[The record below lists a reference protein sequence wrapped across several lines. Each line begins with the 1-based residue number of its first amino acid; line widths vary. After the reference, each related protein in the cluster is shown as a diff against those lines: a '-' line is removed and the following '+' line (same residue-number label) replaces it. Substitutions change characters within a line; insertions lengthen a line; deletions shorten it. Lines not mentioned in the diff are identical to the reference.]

1 MTDMRTAFCQSASAL
16 LDEDPLAAV
25 VLAEISADL
34 FAKAAARHP
43 ERVLNVGIREQLMV
57 SVAGGL
63 ALAGLRPIVHTYA
76 PFLVERAFE
85 QVKLDLAHQG
95 GRAVLVSVGAS
106 YDAARAGRTH
116 QAPEDVAL
124 LDALPGFAVQVPG
137 HPDEV
142 RGLLRGAVGVL
153 DSRSTYLRLSS
164 ESNRSALPVWP
175 GLQVVRSGREAVV
188 VAVGPMLSP
197 VLDAVGDLDVTVAYA
212 TTVRPFDGEGL
223 RALASAAAAGTGTGT
238 ASGTGTVVLVEPYLA
253 GTSAHAVSEALA
265 GRPHRLLSLGVPRA
279 ELRRYGTPA
288 DHAARY
294 GLDAAGIRRSVT
306 GFVAADLT

>member
-1 MTDMRTAFCQSASAL
+1 MSDMRTVFASAASSL

-43 ERVLNVGIREQLMV
+43 DRVLNVGIREQLMV
-57 SVAGGL
+57 SVGGGL

-85 QVKLDLAHQG
+85 QVKLDLAHQEAH
-95 GRAVLVSVGAS
+95 AVLVSIGAS

-124 LDALPGFAVQVPG
+124 LDTVPGFAVQVPG

-142 RGLLRGAVGVL
+142 PGLLRGAMGVL
-153 DSRSTYLRLSS
+153 DSGSTYLRLST
-164 ESNRSALPVWP
+164 ESNRSALPLWP
-175 GLQVVRSGREAVV
+175 GLQVVRPGRQAVV
-188 VAVGPMLSP
+188 VAVGPTLSP
-197 VLDAVGDLDVTVAYA
+197 VLDAVSDLDVTVAY
-212 TTVRPFDGEGL
+212 TTSVRPFDGEGL
-223 RALASAAAAGTGTGT
+223 RALVTGSALGA
-238 ASGTGTVVLVEPYLA
+238 VVLVEPYLA
-253 GTSAHAVSEALA
+253 GTSSFAASAALA
-265 GRPHRLLSLGVPRA
+265 GRAHRLLSLGVGRD

-288 DHAARY
+288 YHDALH
-294 GLDAAGIRRSVT
+294 GLDAVGIRRSVT
-306 GFVAADLT
+306 DFLGA

>member
-1 MTDMRTAFCQSASAL
+1 MNDMRTAFAATASSL

-57 SVAGGL
+57 SVGGGL

-95 GRAVLVSVGAS
+95 ARAVLVSIGAS
-106 YDAARAGRTH
+106 YDAASSGRTH

-124 LDALPGFAVQVPG
+124 VDTVPGFSVVVPG

-142 RGLLRGAVGVL
+142 PEVLRSAVGGL
-153 DSRSTYLRLSS
+153 DSGSTYVRLSS
-164 ESNRSALPVWP
+164 EANRSALPVWP

-197 VLDAVGDLDVTVAYA
+197 VLDAVGDLDVTVAY
-212 TTVRPFDGEGL
+212 TTSVRPFDGEGL
-223 RALASAAAAGTGTGT
+223 RALLS
-238 ASGTGTVVLVEPYLA
+238 SGSSVVLVEPYLA
-253 GTSAHAVSEALA
+253 GTSAYLVSAALA
-265 GRPHRLLSLGVPRA
+265 GRAHRLLSLGVGRS
-279 ELRRYGTPA
+279 ELRRYGTPSY
-288 DHAARY
+288 HAALH
-294 GLDAAGIRRSVT
+294 GLDATGIRRSVLS
-306 GFVAADLT
+306 FLDLERAS

>member
-1 MTDMRTAFCQSASAL
+1 MTDMRTVFASVASSL
-16 LDEDPLAAV
+16 LDEDPVAAV

-43 ERVLNVGIREQLMV
+43 DRVLNVGIREQLMV
-57 SVAGGL
+57 SVGGGL

-85 QVKLDLAHQG
+85 QVKLDLGHQG
-95 GRAVLVSVGAS
+95 ARAVLVSIGAS
-106 YDAARAGRTH
+106 YDAARGGRTH

-124 LDALPGFAVQVPG
+124 LDTVPGFAVHVPG

-142 RGLLRGAVGVL
+142 PGLLREAVGVL
-153 DSRSTYLRLSS
+153 DSGSTYLRLST
-164 ESNRSALPVWP
+164 ETNRSALPLWP
-175 GLQVVRSGREAVV
+175 GLQVVRPGRQAVV

-197 VLDAVGDLDVTVAYA
+197 VLDAVGDLDVAVAYA

-223 RALASAAAAGTGTGT
+223 RALASA
-238 ASGTGTVVLVEPYLA
+238 SGTVVLVEPYLA
-253 GTSAHAVSEALA
+253 GTSSFAVSQALA
-265 GRPHRLLSLGVPRA
+265 GRAHRLLSLGVGRT

-288 DHAARY
+288 YHAALH
-294 GLDAAGIRRSVT
+294 GLDATGIRRSVT
-306 GFVAADLT
+306 DFLSLT